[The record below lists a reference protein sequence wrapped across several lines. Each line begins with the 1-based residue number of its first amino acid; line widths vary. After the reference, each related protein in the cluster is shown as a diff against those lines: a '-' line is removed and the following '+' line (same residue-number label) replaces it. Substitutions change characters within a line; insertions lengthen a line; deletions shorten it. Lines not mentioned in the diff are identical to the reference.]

1 MKKFLM
7 LGIMLMMSLVSFSQ
21 STTAAVY
28 QDNLIF
34 MSSEGVKTAVGVRP
48 YGNAGIGVATP
59 DSSAILDLT
68 STTMGLGLP
77 QMTTTQV
84 NAIASPRTGLTVYN
98 TTLNLIVFYNGS
110 GWLKVTTSSM

>member
-7 LGIMLMMSLVSFSQ
+7 LGIMLLMSLVSFSQ
-21 STTAAVY
+21 TTAAVY

-48 YGNAGIGVATP
+48 FGNAAIGVATP

-77 QMTTTQV
+77 QLTTAQV
-84 NAIASPRTGLTVYN
+84 NAISSPRTGLAVYN
-98 TTLNLIVFYNGS
+98 TTLNLVVFYDGTE
-110 GWLKVTTSSM
+110 WLKVTATSM